1 MVYREGAGEEV
12 MMTPLWKCRV
22 DRSRRHAGRN
32 IQYAAEKL
40 RASIHSLQ
48 ILTEHLLCRQQDN
61 LPQRL
66 QPAGEGTP
74 LRR

>member
-1 MVYREGAGEEV
+1 MVYREGVGEEV
-12 MMTPLWKCRV
+12 MMTTLWKCTV
-22 DRSRRHAGRN
+22 NRSRRHAGRN

-48 ILTEHLLCRQQDN
+48 TLTEHLLCRRQDD
-61 LPQRL
+61 LPQSL

>member
-12 MMTPLWKCRV
+12 MTPLWKCGV
-22 DRSRRHAGRN
+22 HPSGRRAGSN

-48 ILTEHLLCRQQDN
+48 TLTEHLLPRQQDN
-61 LPQRL
+61 LPQSVPL
-66 QPAGEGTP
+66 KGEDTP
-74 LRR
+74 LRI